1 MEEKKQETE
10 EKIVDNE
17 QENETKNNKEE
28 ETKLKDTILLQ
39 KEQIEEQEDR
49 LKRLMAEFDNFKKRS
64 AKEREGL
71 YNSLVSDIFSSLLPV
86 IDNLEKAAEAKT
98 EDEGYKQGVELVLK
112 QFKDVLKANG
122 VEEIETVGKQFD
134 PELHEAVASVTDE
147 NLGEKEIKEEY
158 RKGYKIGSKVIRH
171 SMVVVAN

>member
-1 MEEKKQETE
+1 MKTRKENKMAENEQNQEEVKKQEEQEKQEEGKQETE
-10 EKIVDNE
+10 IS
-17 QENETKNNKEE
+17 E

-39 KEQIEEQEDR
+39 KEQLDEQEDR

-71 YNSLVSDIFSSLLPV
+71 YNSLISDIFSSLLPV

-98 EDEGYKQGVELVLK
+98 ED
-112 QFKDVLKANG
+112 ASNG
-122 VEEIETVGKQFD
+122 VEEIETVGQTFD
-134 PELHEAVASVTDE
+134 PELHEAVSSVIDE
-147 NLGEKEIKEEY
+147 TLGEKEIKEEY